1 MFWLLI
7 CTIFYFLDPILR
19 PIMYVYSNSGKVPPV
34 TKLLRILSVKF
45 WSFRLSSPC
54 GIKSGEKF
62 NEIILYTH
70 VTFLNKK
77 KHFRIHFEFL
87 KGKVTNYITFYC
99 ILLMHKTQ
107 AKTPNERK
115 HFSKNMANF
124 RTFLLR
130 EHYVECTIIGFC
142 LWPKQSIP
150 ILIKYIEYWLKATK
164 SICVENCQNVVL

>member
-62 NEIILYTH
+62 NEIIFFFYISRLGWFIIWRSPNILELSISSLCFINY
-70 VTFLNKK
+70 VAIKIFSLERNWIKFWKKWNFLIWGSTVCMKDATDLIFYLLNVLDANRPTVLIIISTKN
-77 KHFRIHFEFL
+77 IVV
-87 KGKVTNYITFYC
+87 KVEISC
-99 ILLMHKTQ
+99 IAL
-107 AKTPNERK
+107 P
-115 HFSKNMANF
+115 
-124 RTFLLR
+124 
-130 EHYVECTIIGFC
+130 VI
-142 LWPKQSIP
+142 
-150 ILIKYIEYWLKATK
+150 
-164 SICVENCQNVVL
+164 